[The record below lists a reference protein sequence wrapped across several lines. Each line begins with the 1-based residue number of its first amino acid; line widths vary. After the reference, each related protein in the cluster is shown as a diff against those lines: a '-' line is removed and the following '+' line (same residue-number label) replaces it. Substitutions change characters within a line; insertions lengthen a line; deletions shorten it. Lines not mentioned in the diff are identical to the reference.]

1 MNLNIEIDMIFNEI
15 NISLSGEGEYSSVL
29 ALKNV
34 VNLI

>member
-1 MNLNIEIDMIFNEI
+1 MNLNIKIMIFNEI
-15 NISLSGEGEYSSVL
+15 NIFFSGEGEYFFVL